1 MTTQDRLVVEKSS
14 ALWMCG
20 SAMFTMVMSRTTIN
34 WHEAMTRSA
43 IVWPPP
49 RDSLVAVACGEAGCG
64 LLPAVST
71 VRRYARPPHPT
82 TRSQAAS
89 DGGSPGPFGRANRSN

>member
-1 MTTQDRLVVEKSS
+1 MVEKSS

-43 IVWPPP
+43 IPLPP
-49 RDSLVAVACGEAGCG
+49 SFLSEAAVCEAGVGCG
-64 LLPAVST
+64 VVMAHRVPLTRVRYDDSVYSSTVNPGRRRHHSIKT
-71 VRRYARPPHPT
+71 VRRP
-82 TRSQAAS
+82 
-89 DGGSPGPFGRANRSN
+89 SPR